1 MKNLSEEE
9 KIKIKELYLSGLKI
23 RLVSKTTKIAE
34 RTISAFLKESG
45 LTRNARKSQEE
56 LMEIKL
62 KAKELYE
69 LNMSVE
75 EIAHILNLNHSTTG
89 NYLRSIG
96 VKLDKGLIAS
106 DKKLGDYKQQIKE
119 LYEKGFNSYEI
130 GEKLGKSY
138 RTVLSHLKTMGIERR
153 SVKKIDDN
161 RFQEMW
167 NNGATDDEF
176 MKEFNIARATI
187 RGYRIRHNCHVTQ
200 WFSQTEQKLSEI
212 QEQMILGSLLG
223 DLSIR
228 YNPKGK
234 NASLCLVH
242 CEKQKELFMEKV
254 RILDEFMGKYNY
266 SIPKPDYRTGKIYPG
281 YRGWSKSHP
290 IFKELYDLLYP
301 NNKKTI
307 TEEYLNMI
315 HHPIALAYWFMDD
328 GTYNGTISADSF
340 TEPEID
346 MLVKFLK
353 NKFGI
358 FSHKRMIKN
367 NRFIIFLEKET
378 RLLFDSIIEPYFV
391 ENMKYKLKI
400 QRNKSVVC

>member
-75 EIAHILNLNHSTTG
+75 EIAHILNLHHSTTG
-89 NYLRSIG
+89 NYLKSIG

-167 NNGATDDEF
+167 KNGATDDEF

-187 RGYRIRHNCHVTQ
+187 RCYRLRHNCHVTQ
-200 WFSQTEQKLSEI
+200 WFSQTEQNLSEI

-228 YNPKGK
+228 YNPKGE

-266 SIPKPDYRTGKIYPG
+266 SVPKPDSRTGKIYPG

-290 IFKELYDLLYP
+290 IFKKIYTLLYP
-301 NNKKTI
+301 NNTKTI
-307 TEEYLNMI
+307 TEQYLNMI

-328 GTYNGTISADSF
+328 GDKSGVFATNSF
-340 TEPEID
+340 SLEECKLLQN
-346 MLVKFLK
+346 MLL

-358 FSHKRMIKN
+358 YTSLHKQNCNYVIYLLSRSRKN
-367 NRFIIFLEKET
+367 
-378 RLLFDSIIEPYFV
+378 FDDLVRPYFV
-391 ENMKYKLKI
+391 DSMKYKL
-400 QRNKSVVC
+400 RYL